1 MTFESHPRQGRVL
14 IIAGSDSGGGAGI
27 QADIKAVTLRGGYA
41 ATAITA
47 ITVQNT
53 LGVHGVCP
61 LPLDLIE
68 QQARAVLDDIGADA
82 IKTGMLGS
90 TEVVERVAAILDTS
104 SAPAVVDPVMIAKG
118 GAALLDADAT
128 SAVRSLMIP
137 RAALLTPN
145 APEAEA
151 LTSLDVVDLDG
162 QRRAGEAL
170 LKLGAR
176 AVLMKGGHVPGER
189 VVDLDGQ
196 RRAGEALLKLGAR
209 AVLMKG
215 GHVPGPTVADL
226 LLTPSGETLLEGPRV
241 ETRNTHGTG
250 CTLASA
256 CAAGIAQ
263 GKPVEV
269 AVAEG
274 WAYVAE
280 AIRRAPGLGGGHGPL
295 DHAWPV
301 RGK

>member
-1 MTFESHPRQGRVL
+1 MQTGLAESAAIGHPVAMTSATGRVL

-27 QADIKAVTLRGGYA
+27 QADIKAVTAMGGYA

-53 LGVHGVCP
+53 LGVHGVHAV
-61 LPLDLIE
+61 PLDVIE
-68 QQARAVLDDIGADA
+68 AQARAVLDDIGADA

-90 TEVVERVAAILDTS
+90 VEVVERVAAILDAS
-104 SAPAVVDPVMIAKG
+104 EAPAVVDPVMIAKG
-118 GAALLDADAT
+118 GHPLLPDRAVQ
-128 SAVRSLMIP
+128 AVRRLMAP

-151 LTSLDVVDLDG
+151 LTGIAVADLDG

-170 LKLGAR
+170 LAMGAK
-176 AVLMKGGHVPGER
+176 AVLMKGGHVPGE
-189 VVDLDGQ
+189 
-196 RRAGEALLKLGAR
+196 
-209 AVLMKG
+209 
-215 GHVPGPTVADL
+215 TVTDL
-226 LLTPSGETLLEGPRV
+226 LLTPSGETLLEGERV
-241 ETRNTHGTG
+241 DTRHTHGTG

-256 CAAGIAQ
+256 CAAGLAR
-263 GKPVEV
+263 GLPLEV
-269 AVAEG
+269 AVAEA

-295 DHAWPV
+295 DHGWPL
-301 RGK
+301 REARR